1 MRVSVSTSRKII
13 VIGAGICG
21 LSSAIWLRRA
31 GHEVTLLDRDQPG
44 AGASWGNAGLLAGWG
59 IVPVNTPGLIPTA
72 IRYLRD
78 PNAPLF
84 VQWSYLPRMLPWL
97 WQFMRNANPRDTAR
111 MVEGLTPLVGDSVDQ
126 HRALV
131 RGTVAEKWLATSDF
145 GYAYDSRAAFD
156 ADAFSWRLKREAG
169 HVPEVVT
176 GGAVREVEPMLGP
189 ATQCLA
195 LLKGYGHIIDPGA
208 YMTDLAKVLEAEGGQ
223 VRQASVQDITLDGGR
238 IAQLETDHGPMPCD
252 AAVLAAGIWSK
263 PLMRKL
269 GLRVPLEAERGY
281 HLHFR
286 GPSQM
291 PRHPLMIASGKFA
304 VNPMAHGLRCA
315 GTVELGGI
323 TSGPTRA
330 PLDLI
335 RRQTAHVF
343 PDLTYEDAEEW
354 MGFRPSTPD
363 SLPLIGEIGS
373 TGVHA
378 ALGHQHIGL
387 TAGPKTGRLV
397 ADLLSG
403 KRPNLDLAPYDA
415 NRFT

>member
-1 MRVSVSTSRKII
+1 MSKPCKII

-21 LSSAIWLRRA
+21 LSAAIWLRRA
-31 GHEVTLLDRDQPG
+31 GHDVTLVDRDRPG
-44 AGASWGNAGLLAGWG
+44 AGASQGNAGLLAQWAV
-59 IVPVNTPGLIPTA
+59 VPVNTPDLVSTA
-72 IRYLRD
+72 FKYLANPRS
-78 PNAPLF
+78 PLF
-84 VQWSYLPRMLPWL
+84 LQWSYLPRLLPWL
-97 WQFMRNANPRDTAR
+97 WQFARNANDRDTAR
-111 MVEGLTPLVGDSVDQ
+111 MVEGLIPLVGDSVDQ

-131 RGTVAEKWLATSDF
+131 RGTLAEKWLATSDF
-145 GYAYDSRAAFD
+145 GYAYADRAAFEGD
-156 ADAFSWRLKREAG
+156 AYSWAIKRDAG

-176 GGAVREVEPMLGP
+176 GEAVREVEPMLGP

-195 LLKGYGHIIDPGA
+195 LLKGHGHILDPGS
-208 YMTDLAKVLEAEGGQ
+208 YMADLARVLEVEGGE
-223 VRQASVQDITLDGGR
+223 VRQATVQDITLEDGRVSR
-238 IAQLETDHGPMPCD
+238 IETDRGPMPCD
-252 AAVLAAGIWSK
+252 RAVLAAGIWSK
-263 PLMRKL
+263 ELMRKL

-281 HLHFR
+281 HLHFT

-291 PRHPLMIASGKFA
+291 PRHPLMISSGKFA

-323 TSGPTRA
+323 AKGPSRA

-335 RRQTAHVF
+335 RRETARVF
-343 PDLTYEDAEEW
+343 PDLTYDTVTEW

-378 ALGHQHIGL
+378 AFGHQHVGL

-397 ADLLSG
+397 ADLVSDR
-403 KRPNLDLAPYDA
+403 RPNIDLSPYDA